1 MFQPLSVFIGSRYT
15 KAKRVN
21 HFVSFISMASVI
33 GIALGII
40 VLITVLSVING
51 YETGMRDR
59 YLGMLSHV
67 TVTDSDWKLPDWQ
80 NRRNQVLKEKHVIAA
95 APFIEKQVILKE
107 SEVVQGSLIEA
118 VLPTFEKD
126 IGTINQ
132 FIKSPLGLN
141 LLKSGNYSIILGE
154 TLAEKFNVKNG
165 DSVTLL
171 TSPPPSFIVDESGA
185 QSVGDQL
192 PILKE
197 FTVVSTFKVDM
208 QSYDATTAYIHLD
221 DAAELFEMNN
231 SVTGLRVQLD
241 DIYKAQ
247 EVSEVI
253 GANSTGDYLITN
265 WTTQNTNIFKAI
277 KLQKTMLFLV
287 LILIIGVA
295 AFNLVSTLIMVVTD
309 KQADIAILRTLGM
322 PPSQV
327 MKIFI
332 VQGSILGILGTIIG
346 VALGLLVASNISGIV
361 QWIELMLN
369 MQFLKADVHGITQID
384 AVIEVADVFLIA
396 VSALSL
402 AVLATLFPA
411 WKASKVHP
419 AEALRYE

>member
-1 MFQPLSVFIGSRYT
+1 VFQPLSVFIGSRYT

-369 MQFLKADVHGITQID
+369 TQFLKADVHGITQID

>member
-369 MQFLKADVHGITQID
+369 TQFLKADVHGITQID